1 MVTMDATLWNH
12 IGSWKRDRKAGYKS
26 AEGEG
31 MEIGRWQHHRGIKGR
46 QKFK

>member
-12 IGSWKRDRKAGYKS
+12 IGSWTRDRKAGYKS

-31 MEIGRWQHHRGIKGR
+31 MEIRSVTGESKEDK
-46 QKFK
+46 KFK